1 MNNIQFLK
9 INELSQNIDN
19 NDFYANTIPN
29 HLINNHSRIE
39 KPHKHDF
46 YALFLF
52 TKGTG
57 VHEIDFHNYEVK
69 PGALFFL
76 YPGQTHS
83 WTLSDDIDGVLFFHS
98 KEFYDLGYVTNSIKD
113 YPFFESNHTSKCYY
127 LDIKMVSVL
136 EFLLKEIHSE
146 YQSKLWK
153 RNQLILSYL
162 TQLYIK
168 INRFIEEVSLV
179 EFNQLRHYQF
189 IFNEFESILESN
201 YMNLKLASDYAE
213 KLNITQK
220 HLNRVVK
227 SITTKTTTDVILDRV
242 TLEAKRMLIY
252 TEKNYS
258 EIANQLGYE
267 DYAYFSKI
275 FKKRVGVSP
284 SEFIKRYTLK

>member
-1 MNNIQFLK
+1 MNSIKFLR
-9 INELSQNIDN
+9 INDLNQNIEN
-19 NDFYANTIPN
+19 NDFYASTIPN
-29 HLINNHSRIE
+29 HLISNHSRIE

-46 YALFLF
+46 YAVFLF

-57 VHEIDFHNYEVK
+57 FHEIDFQTYEIK
-69 PGALFFL
+69 PGAVFFL

-83 WTLSDDIDGVLFFHS
+83 WTLSDDIDGFLFFHS

-113 YPFFESNHTSKCYY
+113 YPFFQSNHTSKCYY
-127 LDIKMVSVL
+127 LDEKTSEVL
-136 EFLLKEIHSE
+136 KYLLEEILFE
-146 YQSKLWK
+146 YKTQNWK

-162 TQLYIK
+162 TQSYIK
-168 INRFIEEVSLV
+168 INRFIEEVSSV

-189 IFNEFESILESN
+189 IFNEFESLLEVN
-201 YMNLKLASDYAE
+201 YMKEKLASEYAA

-220 HLNRVVK
+220 HLNRIVK
-227 SITTKTTTDVILDRV
+227 SITTKTTTDIILDRV

-252 TEKNYS
+252 TDKS
-258 EIANQLGYE
+258 FAEIATQIGYD

-284 SEFIKRYTLK
+284 SEFIKRYRVK